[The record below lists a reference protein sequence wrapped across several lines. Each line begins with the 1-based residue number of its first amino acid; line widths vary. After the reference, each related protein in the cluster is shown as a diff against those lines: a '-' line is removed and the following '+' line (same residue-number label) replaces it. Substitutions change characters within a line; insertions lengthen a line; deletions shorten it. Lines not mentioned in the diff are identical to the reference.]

1 MTPAARVQAA
11 IELLDAILSGIPAE
25 KALTGWA
32 RKSRFA
38 GSKDRVAIRD
48 HVFHALR
55 CRRSFAVRGGGLT
68 GRGLM
73 IGAQRAAGD
82 DPDAMFTGARYAPAP
97 LSEDEREPGEPD
109 ARDRMDLPDWLIDR
123 FEASLGDKALPTA
136 LALRDRA
143 PVMVRVHLGKTTRDG
158 AIAAL
163 AGEGIVAHPDPA
175 AASAL
180 RIAEGARRLASSSV
194 YRSGL
199 VELQDGSSQAAME
212 RLALASG
219 AKVLDYCA
227 GGGGKLLALAAR
239 AQGRWFAHDADAQ
252 RMADLP
258 VRAARAGVAVRILDG
273 RELGGAG
280 PFDLVLC
287 DAPCSGSGTW
297 RRAPDMKWRL
307 TPARLAELIEVQARV
322 LDEGARLVAE
332 AGRLAYA
339 TCSVLHEE
347 NEAQVAAFLARH
359 PAWHCEGRHVWP
371 VSAHGDGFHLSIL
384 TRK

>member
-55 CRRSFAVRGGGLT
+55 CKRSFAVRGGGLT

-73 IGAQRAAGD
+73 IGALRAAGA
-82 DPDAMFTGARYAPAP
+82 DPDAIFTGARYAPAP
-97 LSEDEREPGEPD
+97 LSEDERKPGEPE

-123 FEASLGDKALPTA
+123 FEASLGDSALPTA

-143 PVMVRVHLGKTTRDG
+143 PVMARVHLGKTTRDN

-163 AGEGIVAHPDPA
+163 AEEGIIAHPDPA

-180 RIAEGARRLASSSV
+180 RIEEGARRLASSRA
-194 YRSGL
+194 YCSGL
-199 VELQDGSSQAAME
+199 LELQDGSSQAAME
-212 RLALASG
+212 WIAVAPG
-219 AKVLDYCA
+219 ARVLDYCA
-227 GGGGKLLALAAR
+227 GGGGKLLALAAQ
-239 AQGRWFAHDADAQ
+239 AQGRWFAHDANAQ

-258 VRAARAGVAVRILDG
+258 ARAARAGVEVSILEG
-273 RELGGAG
+273 RDLRGTA

-297 RRAPDMKWRL
+297 RRTPDMKWRL
-307 TPARLAELIEVQARV
+307 TPARLAELIEVQTMV
-322 LDEGARLVAE
+322 LDEGAQLVAE

-339 TCSVLHEE
+339 TCSVLQEE

-359 PAWHCEGRHVWP
+359 PAWHCEDRHAWP
-371 VSAHGDGFHLSIL
+371 VSAHGDGFYLAIL